1 MRKIFI
7 FLRIALAK
15 VTKLNHKCL
24 QHLTAI
30 LITVFP
36 RNQKPGPKGFCIPTF
51 PSLSPHDSIR
61 RLRDQYIPASSPPH
75 VPSFHCTVEA
85 PKQTSGQPR
94 KWTPRNLL
102 CRWHWA
108 SSESVGL
115 SEGHLA
121 WPPGAITLAQDKLG
135 LDVSGKGC
143 VKKHFSPA
151 EECVFP
157 SASSTFCEALPVH
170 LGMPEREQHPP
181 QRTSTLRKQ
190 FKNKRINK

>member
-1 MRKIFI
+1 MLYKIRQMRKIFI

-75 VPSFHCTVEA
+75 VPSFHRTAEA

-94 KWTPRNLL
+94 KWTPPPPPTLQVALGQFWECGAFR
-102 CRWHWA
+102 R
-108 SSESVGL
+108 
-115 SEGHLA
+115 
-121 WPPGAITLAQDKLG
+121 PPGVASRCYYTSPGQTRPWRFWKG
-135 LDVSGKGC
+135 LC
-143 VKKHFSPA
+143 
-151 EECVFP
+151 
-157 SASSTFCEALPVH
+157 
-170 LGMPEREQHPP
+170 
-181 QRTSTLRKQ
+181 
-190 FKNKRINK
+190 